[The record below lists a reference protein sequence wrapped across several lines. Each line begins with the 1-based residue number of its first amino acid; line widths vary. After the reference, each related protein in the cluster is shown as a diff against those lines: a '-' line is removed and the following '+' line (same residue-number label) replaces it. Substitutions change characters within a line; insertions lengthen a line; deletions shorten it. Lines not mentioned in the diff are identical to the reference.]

1 MNVLLRQQVVY
12 NVLFKASSKSVSG
25 AMSLFIRLLIGKVD
39 ELRRVSGHSDNVGG
53 EGVGG
58 TTTPAANGTPV
69 SAPASVSVTSSG
81 SANRGDN
88 TPTPAISH
96 PPPPPLQQQQQQ
108 YAHSWSKKLE
118 SSDLGGRELVPA
130 ALRVLQAAGRLTK
143 RLRELDV
150 LSVDLLSELLPTLFR
165 DTSSSLMLAPTMTS
179 SSSSSTSL
187 LLSATTTASV
197 AASSNL
203 GLKPTT
209 YSSSYSNLNI
219 MNISSHGSHGHVSS
233 VSSIIDSSCALFA
246 SQLLR
251 NNPGASAELKSFLTA
266 STSSSA
272 SQLVFAGV
280 VPLVTRLRHTAGTLL
295 FDLCC
300 AAPIKLLSELHAEDV
315 WHASNNSNN
324 LPLTKITCCLSL
336 FLPRLVST
344 CCP

>member
-1 MNVLLRQQVVY
+1 M
-12 NVLFKASSKSVSG
+12 
-25 AMSLFIRLLIGKVD
+25 LIGKVD

-69 SAPASVSVTSSG
+69 SVPVTSSG
-81 SANRGDN
+81 SANRGGN

-96 PPPPPLQQQQQQ
+96 PPPPPQQQQH
-108 YAHSWSKKLE
+108 AHSWSKKLE

-165 DTSSSLMLAPTMTS
+165 DTSSSLMLAPTMT

-336 FLPRLVST
+336 FLPRYRIAN
-344 CCP
+344 CCKCLIS